1 MDAALKN
8 NIKYNC
14 DVSDAAY
21 WGYFSICGLLLRYRD
36 LYRSEQG
43 LKPWADISRTDITAW
58 IDVKEAQWPELE
70 NKEFRALTIDGKQY
84 QPLMLRRSTLL
95 LHPRGLVYGAG
106 YGMYMKPTFFLAEL
120 KSATRRRTA

>member
-8 NIKYNC
+8 DIKYNC

-58 IDVKEAQWPELE
+58 IHVKEAQWPELE
-70 NKEFRALTIDGKQY
+70 NKAFRALTIDGKQY
-84 QPLMLRRSTLL
+84 QAFDVETINAALEPGDS
-95 LHPRGLVYGAG
+95 
-106 YGMYMKPTFFLAEL
+106 YMAPD
-120 KSATRRRTA
+120 TACT